1 MLQDLLDLG
10 KQRTAKEALIF
21 YIAYFLTYILAF
33 LLFGGIIGG
42 ITQSPDLVMLLT
54 NLLAVIFCSWLSYQ
68 IISKKNL
75 NGNTLYIVLCISS
88 GVGAYFLGILFG
100 LIPAAY
106 LTTIPKIHVIDQGRG
121 YSGN

>member
-75 NGNTLYIVLCISS
+75 KGNILYIVLCISS
-88 GVGAYFLGILFG
+88 GVGAYFTGTLLG
-100 LIPAAY
+100 LIPVAY
-106 LTTIPKIHVIDQGRG
+106 LTTIPKVHLIDLLRD
-121 YSGN
+121 